1 MQKLRR
7 HREKAFRGAWV
18 DAIESAVAPMQK
30 LHRQECLCYLCGILP
45 DHGREEEKIDKA
57 FEDEIFEGETFERGY
72 RNYREE
78 AC

>member
-1 MQKLRR
+1 
-7 HREKAFRGAWV
+7 
-18 DAIESAVAPMQK
+18 MQK

-45 DHGREEEKIDKA
+45 DHGREKEKIQKT
-57 FEDEIFEGETFERGY
+57 FEDEIFEGGY

>member
-1 MQKLRR
+1 
-7 HREKAFRGAWV
+7 
-18 DAIESAVAPMQK
+18 MQK